1 MNDLIHPARL
11 VLTAAIPDAEYKK
24 KFVPTIGNT
33 PNLPTINWG
42 LIDKVAPTL
51 LATSS
56 ELEGADA
63 VVITWAEAEWAAL
76 QHVFCGSSAA
86 MPYSKR
92 NESSWSGWQKY
103 SDGAP
108 DGLGYWGYFRLVQV
122 RGAKVLLFK
131 SNVHYAAA
139 NGEQNLQAFTEM
151 LIQKVAPAL
160 ILSVGTA
167 GGARTTDPIGTVNVV
182 HVDALYETSQ
192 PQGSWPRF
200 PSAWT
205 PDWAVIGSANFGK
218 LLFPVP
224 TTAADLAK
232 IAAQFNQFYTT
243 KFPLS
248 ELNPENLNLGAAKPA
263 INNLGPANTAL
274 LTAKS
279 FVVAN
284 TSGNL
289 SSFACVEMDDAIIG
303 KTAVGK
309 VAFGSVRNIS
319 DPIQNVALPDGFQGH
334 WGEAIYTAYGLY
346 TSFNG
351 ALAAWALL
359 ASQFAS
365 ASASTSGGTR
375 TSAGTSG
382 STSVSGGT
390 GTRMSGKGSMAAE
403 MTAGVRPP
411 GHAVSPLAVRA
422 LDRAALHKQ
431 RAKSRRLA
439 ARNDAE
445 AHRLRG
451 RARVLAATQGG
462 PSKVLRV
469 EITNVYC
476 GSDYTAQLGI
486 GAGGAKANLILD
498 TGSSTLAV
506 EPSAYSGAG
515 DSSLKPS
522 TLLQLVTY
530 GTGGWAGP
538 VVDTAVTIQ
547 ASSGQVPL
555 PGCPVA
561 LTSVQ
566 QTGNFQGVDG
576 ILGLAYNGLNGA
588 WDFQTYLAKKHKAAT
603 FPWSFGTDWTTFYNG
618 FRSLVQAAA
627 AQEIYPPPYFDQIE
641 TAGIVANTF
650 AFYTRRSFVS
660 LGSGDTTEAAL
671 KNPLNQGIFVLGG
684 GQNETDLYEGEFLTV
699 QVVHD
704 MYYNTNLK
712 SVRVDGSPAH
722 MAAPLQQSFRQDAVS
737 NSIVDSGTSNL
748 SLAADVYDAILQGLK
763 HKNPAFAQAIQA
775 AAQNGISAAS
785 LDLAK
790 WPNIYFT
797 LDGVN
802 GAEVELAVTPQ
813 TYWQTDFPAAGQA
826 VFQISGP
833 VDEGSGEE
841 PANQSIL
848 GLPLLNNYYTVFDR
862 SEDVNGVI
870 LFATIKAV

>member
-11 VLTAAIPDAEYKK
+11 VLTAAMSDAEYNK
-24 KFVPTIGNT
+24 KFIPTLGNT
-33 PNLPTINWG
+33 PPLPQINWG
-42 LIDKVAPTL
+42 LIDKAAPTL
-51 LATSS
+51 LDTSTDLPS
-56 ELEGADA
+56 ADA
-63 VVITWAEAEWAAL
+63 VVITWADAEWAAL
-76 QHVFCGSSAA
+76 QHVFCGSNTA

-108 DGLGYWGYFRLVQV
+108 EGLGYWGYFRLVQV
-122 RGAKVLLFK
+122 GAAKVLLFK
-131 SNVHYAAA
+131 SNVHYAAPD
-139 NGEQNLQAFTEM
+139 GEQNLQAFTDM
-151 LIQKVAPAL
+151 LIHVVGPTL

-167 GGARTTDPIGTVNVV
+167 GGARTADPIGTVNVV
-182 HVDALYETSQ
+182 HVDVLYETSQ
-192 PQGSWPRF
+192 PQGSWPRY
-200 PSAWT
+200 PSDWS
-205 PDWAVIGSANFGK
+205 PDWAIIGSAHFAR

-224 TTAADLAK
+224 TTAADLK
-232 IAAQFNQFYTT
+232 NIAAQFNQFYSTNY
-243 KFPLS
+243 PLS
-248 ELNPENLNLGAAKPA
+248 ELDPRNLNLAAAEPA

-303 KTAVGK
+303 KTAAGK

-319 DPIQNVALPDGFQGH
+319 DPIQNVALPDAFQGH

-351 ALAAWALL
+351 ALTAWALL
-359 ASQFAS
+359 ASQFA
-365 ASASTSGGTR
+365 G
-375 TSAGTSG
+375 AGA
-382 STSVSGGT
+382 
-390 GTRMSGKGSMAAE
+390 RAKGSKAALT
-403 MTAGVRPP
+403 TARAQPA
-411 GHAVSPLAVRA
+411 HAVSQLAARA
-422 LDRAALHKQ
+422 LERAKFHKQ
-431 RAKSRRLA
+431 RSQSRLT

-445 AHRLRG
+445 AHRQRG
-451 RARVLAATQGG
+451 RARVLAATKGG
-462 PSKVLRV
+462 PTKVLRV
-469 EITNVYC
+469 DITNVYC

-515 DSSLKPS
+515 DSALKPS

-538 VVDTAVTIQ
+538 LINTVVTIQ
-547 ASSGQVPL
+547 ASSSQVAL

-561 LTSVQ
+561 ITSVQ
-566 QTGNFQGVDG
+566 EQGNFQGVDG
-576 ILGLAYNGLNGA
+576 ILGLAYNGLNDA
-588 WDFQTYLAKKHKAAT
+588 WDFQAYLAKNDKTAT
-603 FPWSFGTDWTTFYNG
+603 YPWSFGTNWTAFEYG
-618 FRSLVQAAA
+618 FRSLLQTAA
-627 AQEIYPPPYFDQIE
+627 AQETYPPPYFDQIE

-660 LGSGDTTEAAL
+660 LSTGDTTAAAL
-671 KNPLNQGIFVLGG
+671 NNPLNKGIFVLGG
-684 GQNETDLYEGEFLTV
+684 GQNETDLFEGTFLTV

-704 MYYNTNLK
+704 LYYNTNLK
-712 SVRVDGSPAH
+712 SVRVDGSPVH
-722 MAAPLQQSFRQDAVS
+722 TAAPLQQSWRQSAVS

-748 SLAADVYDAILQGLK
+748 SLAADVYKAILQGLQQK
-763 HKNPAFAQAIQA
+763 DPAFAHAIQA
-775 AAQNGISAAS
+775 AAQDGISTES
-785 LDLAK
+785 LDLTK

-797 LDGVN
+797 LEGVN
-802 GAEVELAVTPQ
+802 GEAVELAVAPQ
-813 TYWQTDFPAAGQA
+813 TYWQTDFPAAGKA

-833 VDEGSGEE
+833 LDDGSGEE
-841 PANQSIL
+841 PPNQSIL

-862 SEDVNGVI
+862 SADVNGVI
-870 LFATIKAV
+870 LFAKIKVPT